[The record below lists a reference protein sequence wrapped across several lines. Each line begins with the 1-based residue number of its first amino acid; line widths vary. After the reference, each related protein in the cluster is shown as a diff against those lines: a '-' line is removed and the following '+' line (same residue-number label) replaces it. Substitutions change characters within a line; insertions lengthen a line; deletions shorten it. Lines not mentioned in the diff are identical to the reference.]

1 MDAQK
6 FKQVMSHWLT
16 GIVVITTAK
25 DDRMVGFTANSFAS
39 MSIDPTL
46 VVITLGKTLSSLAIF
61 QEAEFF
67 AVNMLSKEQ
76 ADLGKVFAG
85 MIPERNEDRFAGLD
99 VTRSANGAPLLPNT
113 LAWMECK
120 VYQRIDV
127 GASILYLGEVQD
139 GGWSEDAEPLAYYQR
154 QWGEFIVRE

>member
-16 GIVVITTAK
+16 GIVVITTA
-25 DDRMVGFTANSFAS
+25 DEDRMVGFTANSFAS
-39 MSIDPTL
+39 MSIDPML
-46 VVITLGKTLSSLAIF
+46 VVITLGKTLSSLTVF
-61 QEAEFF
+61 QEAEYF

-85 MIPERNEDRFAGLD
+85 MIPERNTDRFAGLD
-99 VTRSANGAPLLPNT
+99 VMHTSHGAPLLPDT
-113 LAWMECK
+113 LAWMECR

-139 GGWSEDAEPLAYYQR
+139 AGWSEGAEPLAYYQR
-154 QWGEFIVRE
+154 QWGEFVGME

>member
-16 GIVVITTAK
+16 GIVVITTAR
-25 DDRMVGFTANSFAS
+25 DDQMVGFTANSFAS
-39 MSIDPTL
+39 MSIDPML
-46 VVITLGKTLSSLAIF
+46 VVITLGKTLSSLDVF
-61 QEAEFF
+61 QEAHYF
-67 AVNMLSKEQ
+67 AVNLLSKDQ

-85 MIPERNEDRFAGLD
+85 MIPERNADRFAGLD
-99 VTRSANGAPLLPNT
+99 VTRTTNGAPLLPNT

-127 GASILYLGEVQD
+127 GASILYLGEVKDAGWND
-139 GGWSEDAEPLAYYQR
+139 GAEPLAYYQR
-154 QWGEFIVRE
+154 QWGEFSVPD